1 MAPRREI
8 HGVAPNLVL
17 HFLQRTFPFSELD
30 TSTLQT
36 LAKQCVIEHYPKG
49 TVIFKQNITDVAY
62 FHIIQKGGVKSY
74 LSSEDTF
81 VTLKDYSGEGESF
94 GALPI
99 VSGQKADFNVEA
111 VEDTF
116 LFSY

>member
-1 MAPRREI
+1 MSR
-8 HGVAPNLVL
+8 
-17 HFLQRTFPFSELD
+17 
-30 TSTLQT
+30 
-36 LAKQCVIEHYPKG
+36 
-49 TVIFKQNITDVAY
+49 Y

-99 VSGQKADFNVEA
+99 LSGQKADFNVEA
-111 VEDTF
+111 VDDTF
-116 LFSY
+116 LFSD